1 MSERDDDIRDVGTF
15 GLPVT
20 GRGPRALLRRVAA
33 KCLWPFLKVQI
44 EHNRLMDER
53 LHTSMSEL
61 RRFIESV
68 DGRRHADQ
76 RDLGEHIRRMAAHL
90 TPGDASRTPVV
101 SAAAKVEIDTWSA
114 FDSIA
119 VAFSERFRGS
129 WEVIQSR
136 LEVYLPDLGKV
147 SALGPVCDIGC
158 GRGELLDLLRTAGI
172 TSYGIDTDSD
182 FVEQCD
188 SRKLDARH
196 EDALQHLETVKE
208 GSLGAITMM
217 HVVEHLPVGV
227 LLEFLRLSFRA
238 LAPGG
243 LIIMETP
250 NGSNVL
256 VGSNNFYLDPTHIR
270 PVPAEFLQFVSETSG
285 FVDSRIVLHRRVRDR
300 FVVNPHT
307 GEAWSREVHQALSMV
322 EDTLL
327 GAEDYAVV
335 ARRP

>member
-1 MSERDDDIRDVGTF
+1 MSERDDGVLDVRNF
-15 GLPVT
+15 GLPLT
-20 GRGPRALLRRVAA
+20 GRGPRALLQRVVA
-33 KCLWPFLKVQI
+33 KVLWPFLKVQI
-44 EHNRLMDER
+44 EHNRLMEEN
-53 LHTSMSEL
+53 LKTL
-61 RRFIESV
+61 RRFTESI
-68 DGRRHADQ
+68 DARRHADQ
-76 RDLGEHIRRMAAHL
+76 RDLGERIGRMAAHL
-90 TPGDASRTPVV
+90 TPGEFSSTPIV
-101 SAAAKVEIDTWSA
+101 STAAKVELDTWSA

-136 LEVYLPDLGKV
+136 LEVYLPNLGKV
-147 SALGPVCDIGC
+147 SSLGPVCDIGC

-172 TSYGIDTDSD
+172 PAYGIDTDSD

-196 EDALQHLETVKE
+196 VDALQHLETVKE

-270 PVPAEFLQFVSETSG
+270 PVPAEFLQFVTETSG
-285 FVDSRIVLHRRVRDR
+285 FVDSQIVLHRRVRDR
-300 FVVNPHT
+300 FAVNPHT